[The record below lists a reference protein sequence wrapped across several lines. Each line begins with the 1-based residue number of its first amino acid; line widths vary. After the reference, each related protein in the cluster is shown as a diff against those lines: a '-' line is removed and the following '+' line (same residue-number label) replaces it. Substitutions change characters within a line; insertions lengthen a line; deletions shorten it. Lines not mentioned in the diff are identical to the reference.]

1 MEYYGIQ
8 KVCDMTGVNNTLIK
22 RLIRE
27 EKISL
32 SNGKIP
38 ENVVCKIAD
47 ENKKYINMRE
57 YASSHNSNQFHGNTA
72 KDRNNLLDTLE
83 VQEFFGIEIYEPTK
97 LLIGNRKDILYFQ
110 RSEVPFLDS
119 KLKDFFQE
127 YGLTEEQKIRSLLK
141 NTKNTGT
148 AIHLKK
154 YLSEAFYEKSLT
166 TSVTEFVRLM
176 LQMPALS
183 KLTDEYVAEL
193 LKQPMYATTKDL
205 IINFLNYV
213 KKKQNVKYNVFTKI
227 KTERSNSIPA
237 YQDDTYL
244 TIATYIFNA
253 DYIADHNMIEKA
265 LDNHLYAEMWLY
277 LAIFF
282 CCGWRAQDVCNGW
295 QYPKLYKRA
304 LFGICTDT
312 LYNDILEDNLPD
324 EIYIQVCKYS
334 LGAIDQSG
342 RLPSKTASRNPSPL
356 KAVITPG
363 LYTFYGLLTLIA
375 EMHMLTSGDGYM
387 KSQRAPAYQNKINL
401 RDFFGRPM
409 WDTLGGQNIQSR
421 RLNKDFLQGVE
432 KAARE
437 QGCGGVMSSAVAS
450 YARNHTSLNTI
461 RTYLQDHRL
470 TGENADMVL
479 YYMMERGVFG
489 FELYQTLITAYPDAM
504 RRLTLKEQ
512 NQVIEQMNVTP
523 LQLEEAES
531 GVRSMLAIQTDFKS
545 GNDSSVLQ
553 MLKSMYEISQNR
565 GKGKDQGVYCLLRA
579 EKMACQHAEWDSC
592 LANGCPYLVFTKIG
606 YLPLLRIL
614 LQYQTKANKGNKGN
628 KKAQTVLRQ
637 VLIPRY
643 QKILNQLMKD
653 MNMSKEDRNGLK
665 LIMKETLNG

>member
-1 MEYYGIQ
+1 MEYYSIQ
-8 KVCDMTGVNNTLIK
+8 KACEISGTTNTLMK

-32 SNGKIP
+32 CDGKIP
-38 ENVVCKIAD
+38 SDAVDKVMA
-47 ENKKYINMRE
+47 ENKAYISLRE
-57 YASSHNSNQFHGNTA
+57 YSSEHVCGRFQGKTA
-72 KDRNNLLDTLE
+72 KDRNNLLDYLE
-83 VQEFFGIEIYEPTK
+83 ENEFFGIEIITPKE
-97 LLIGNRKDILYFQ
+97 LLIGSEKDILFFRRIDVFYI
-110 RSEVPFLDS
+110 DK
-119 KLKDFFQE
+119 KLQTFFKE
-127 YGLTEEQKIRSLLK
+127 YGLTEEKKIRVLLK
-141 NTKNTGT
+141 NSKKTDT
-148 AIHLKK
+148 AEYLRK
-154 YLSEAFYEKSLT
+154 YLSEAFYERT
-166 TSVTEFVRLM
+166 CTPSVTEFVRFM
-176 LQMPALS
+176 LQMPDVS
-183 KLTDEYVAEL
+183 KMTDEYVAEL
-193 LKQPMYATTKDL
+193 LKQQMYATTKDL

-213 KKKQNVKYNVFTKI
+213 KRKQNVKYNVFTKI
-227 KTERSNSIPA
+227 KPERSNGIPA

-253 DYIADHNMIEKA
+253 YYIAEHNMIEKA
-265 LDNHLYAEMWLY
+265 LDNHIYAEMWLY

-295 QYPKLYKRA
+295 QYLKLFRRSM
-304 LFGICTDT
+304 FNICPDT
-312 LYNDILEDNLPD
+312 LYTDILEDNLPD
-324 EIYIQVCKYS
+324 EIYIQTCKYA

-342 RLPSKTASRNPSPL
+342 RLPSKTANKNPSPL
-356 KAVITPG
+356 MAVITPG

-375 EMHMLTSGDGYM
+375 ETHMLRSGDGYM
-387 KSQRAPAYQNKINL
+387 KPQRASLYQNKMQL

-409 WDTLGGQNIQSR
+409 WDILGGQNIQSR
-421 RLNKDFLQGVE
+421 RLNRDFLQGVE

-437 QGCGGVMSSAVAS
+437 QGCGGVMASAVAS

-504 RRLTLKEQ
+504 RKLTLKEQ
-512 NQVIEQMNVTP
+512 NQIIEQMNVTP

-531 GVRSMLAIQTDFKS
+531 GVRSILAIQTEFKNE
-545 GNDSSVLQ
+545 NDTAVLQ
-553 MLKSMYEISQNR
+553 MLKTMYEITQNR
-565 GKGKDQGVYCLLRA
+565 GQGKDHGVYCLLRA

-606 YLPLLRIL
+606 YLPLLHIL
-614 LQYQTKANKGNKGN
+614 LNYQTEANKGN
-628 KKAQTVLRQ
+628 KKAKTVLQQ

-643 QKILNQLMKD
+643 QKIINQLMKD
-653 MNMSKEDRNGLK
+653 MNMSQEDRNRLK
-665 LIMKETLNG
+665 MIMRETLNG

>member
-1 MEYYGIQ
+1 MEYYSIQ
-8 KVCDMTGVNNTLIK
+8 KACDMTGVTNTLIK

-27 EKISL
+27 ERISL

-38 ENVVCKIAD
+38 KDVVCKIAD
-47 ENKKYINMRE
+47 ENKKYISLRE
-57 YASSHNSNQFHGNTA
+57 YSSSHDSNQFHGNTA

-83 VQEFFGIEIYEPTK
+83 EQEFFGIEIFEPTE
-97 LLIGNRKDILYFQ
+97 LLIGNGKDILYFK
-110 RSEVPFLDS
+110 RSEMSFLDS

-127 YGLTEEQKIRSLLK
+127 YGHSEEQKIKRLLK
-141 NTKNTGT
+141 NTKKTGT
-148 AIHLKK
+148 ARYLEK
-154 YLSEAFYEKSLT
+154 YLSEAFYERSYT
-166 TSVTEFVRLM
+166 PSVTEFVRFM
-176 LQMPALS
+176 LQMPDVS
-183 KLTDEYVAEL
+183 KMTDEYVAEL
-193 LKQPMYATTKDL
+193 LKQQMYATTKDL

-213 KKKQNVKYNVFTKI
+213 KRKQNVKYNVFTKI
-227 KTERSNSIPA
+227 KLERSNGIPA

-253 DYIADHNMIEKA
+253 DYIAEHNMIEKA
-265 LDNHLYAEMWLY
+265 LDNHIYAEMWLY

-295 QYPKLYKRA
+295 QYLKLFRRSM
-304 LFGICTDT
+304 FNICPDT
-312 LYNDILEDNLPD
+312 LYTDILENNLPD
-324 EIYIQVCKYS
+324 EIYIQTCKYA
-334 LGAIDQSG
+334 LGAIDQAG
-342 RLPSKTASRNPSPL
+342 RLPSKTANKNPSPL
-356 KAVITPG
+356 TAVITPG

-375 EMHMLTSGDGYM
+375 ETHMLRSGDGYM
-387 KSQRAPAYQNKINL
+387 KPQRASLYQNKMQL

-409 WDTLGGQNIQSR
+409 WDILGGQNIQSR

-437 QGCGGVMSSAVAS
+437 QGCGGVMASAVAS

-512 NQVIEQMNVTP
+512 NQVIDQMNVTP

-531 GVRSMLAIQTDFKS
+531 GVRSILAIQTEFKN
-545 GNDSSVLQ
+545 GNDTAVLQ
-553 MLKSMYEISQNR
+553 MLKTMYEITQNR
-565 GKGKDQGVYCLLRA
+565 GQGKDHGVYCLLRA

-606 YLPLLRIL
+606 YLPLLHIL
-614 LQYQTKANKGNKGN
+614 LNYQTEANKGN
-628 KKAQTVLRQ
+628 KKAKTVLQQ
-637 VLIPRY
+637 VFIPRY
-643 QKILNQLMKD
+643 QEIINQLMKD

-665 LIMKETLNG
+665 LLMKETLNG

>member
-1 MEYYGIQ
+1 MEYYSIQ
-8 KVCDMTGVNNTLIK
+8 KSCEITGTTNTLMK

-32 SNGKIP
+32 CDGKVP
-38 ENVVCKIAD
+38 SDAVDKVMA
-47 ENKKYINMRE
+47 ENKAYISLRE
-57 YASSHNSNQFHGNTA
+57 YSSEHVCGKFQGKTA
-72 KDRNNLLDTLE
+72 KDRNNLLDYLE
-83 VQEFFGIEIYEPTK
+83 ENEFFGIEIITPKE
-97 LLIGNRKDILYFQ
+97 LLIGSEKDILFFRRTDVFYI
-110 RSEVPFLDS
+110 DK
-119 KLKDFFQE
+119 KLQTFFKE
-127 YGLTEEQKIRSLLK
+127 YGLTEEKKIRVLLK
-141 NTKNTGT
+141 NSKKTDT
-148 AIHLKK
+148 AEYLRK
-154 YLSEAFYEKSLT
+154 YLSEAFYERT
-166 TSVTEFVRLM
+166 CTPSVTEFVRFM
-176 LQMPALS
+176 LQMPDVS
-183 KLTDEYVAEL
+183 KMTDEYVAEL

-213 KKKQNVKYNVFTKI
+213 KRKQNVKYNVFTKI
-227 KTERSNSIPA
+227 KPERSNGIPA

-253 DYIADHNMIEKA
+253 DYIAEHNMIEKA
-265 LDNHLYAEMWLY
+265 LDNHIYAEMWLY

-295 QYPKLYKRA
+295 QYLKLFRRSM
-304 LFGICTDT
+304 FNICPDT
-312 LYNDILEDNLPD
+312 LYTDILEDNLPD
-324 EIYIQVCKYS
+324 EIYIQTCKYA
-334 LGAIDQSG
+334 LGAIDQAG
-342 RLPSKTASRNPSPL
+342 RLPSKTANKNPSPL
-356 KAVITPG
+356 TAVITPG

-375 EMHMLTSGDGYM
+375 ETHMLRSGDGYM
-387 KSQRAPAYQNKINL
+387 KPQRASLYQNKMQL

-409 WDTLGGQNIQSR
+409 WDILGGQNIQSR

-437 QGCGGVMSSAVAS
+437 QGCGGVMASAVAS

-489 FELYQTLITAYPDAM
+489 FELYQTLLTAYPEAM

-531 GVRSMLAIQTDFKS
+531 GVRSMLAIQNEFKG
-545 GNDSSVLQ
+545 GNDAAVVQ
-553 MLKSMYEISQNR
+553 MLKSMYEITQSR
-565 GKGKDQGVYCLLRA
+565 GKGKDHGVYCLLRA

-614 LQYQTKANKGNKGN
+614 LKYQTEANKGN
-628 KKAQTVLRQ
+628 KKAQTVLQQ

-665 LIMKETLNG
+665 MIMRETLNG

>member
-1 MEYYGIQ
+1 MEYYSIQ
-8 KVCDMTGVNNTLIK
+8 KACEISGTTSTLMK

-32 SNGKIP
+32 CDGKIP
-38 ENVVCKIAD
+38 SDAVDKVMA
-47 ENKKYINMRE
+47 ENKAYISLRE
-57 YASSHNSNQFHGNTA
+57 YSSEHVCGRFQGKTA
-72 KDRNNLLDTLE
+72 KDRNNLLDYLE
-83 VQEFFGIEIYEPTK
+83 ENEFFGIEIITPKE
-97 LLIGNRKDILYFQ
+97 LLIGSEKDILFFRRIDVFYI
-110 RSEVPFLDS
+110 DK
-119 KLKDFFQE
+119 KLQTFFKE
-127 YGLTEEQKIRSLLK
+127 YGLTEEKKIRVLLK
-141 NTKNTGT
+141 NSKKTDT
-148 AIHLKK
+148 AEYLRK
-154 YLSEAFYEKSLT
+154 YLSEAFYERT
-166 TSVTEFVRLM
+166 CTPSVTEFVRFM
-176 LQMPALS
+176 LQMPDVS
-183 KLTDEYVAEL
+183 KMTDEYVAEL

-213 KKKQNVKYNVFTKI
+213 KRKQNVKYNVFTKI
-227 KTERSNSIPA
+227 KPERSNGIPA

-253 DYIADHNMIEKA
+253 DYIAEHNMIEKA
-265 LDNHLYAEMWLY
+265 LENHTYAEMWLY

-295 QYPKLYKRA
+295 QYLKLFKRPI
-304 LFGICTDT
+304 FDICSDT
-312 LYNDILEDNLPD
+312 LYTDILEDNLPD
-324 EIYIQVCKYS
+324 EIYIQTCKYA

-342 RLPSKTASRNPSPL
+342 RLPSKTANKNPSPL
-356 KAVITPG
+356 MAVITPG

-375 EMHMLTSGDGYM
+375 ETHMLRSGDGYM
-387 KSQRAPAYQNKINL
+387 KPQRASSYQNKINL

-409 WDTLGGQNIQSR
+409 WDILGGQNIQSR

-437 QGCGGVMSSAVAS
+437 QGCGGVMASAVAS

-489 FELYQTLITAYPDAM
+489 FELYQTLLTAYPEAM
-504 RRLTLKEQ
+504 RKLTLKEQ

-531 GVRSMLAIQTDFKS
+531 GVRSILTIQSEFKR
-545 GNDSSVLQ
+545 GNDTVVVH
-553 MLKSMYEISQNR
+553 MLKCMHEITQNR
-565 GKGKDQGVYCLLRA
+565 GQGKDQGVYCLLRA

-606 YLPLLRIL
+606 YLPLLHIL
-614 LQYQTKANKGNKGN
+614 LNYQTEANKGN
-628 KKAQTVLRQ
+628 KKAKTVLQQ
-637 VLIPRY
+637 VFIPRY
-643 QKILNQLMKD
+643 QKIINQLMKD
-653 MNMSKEDRNGLK
+653 MNMSKEDRNGMK
-665 LIMKETLNG
+665 LLMKEILNG

>member
-1 MEYYGIQ
+1 MEYYSIQ
-8 KVCDMTGVNNTLIK
+8 KACDMAGVTNTLMK

-27 EKISL
+27 ERISL
-32 SNGKIP
+32 RNGKIP
-38 ENVVCKIAD
+38 EDVVCKIAD
-47 ENKKYINMRE
+47 ENKKYVCLRE
-57 YASSHNSNQFHGNTA
+57 YSFLHENEQFHGSIA
-72 KDRNNLLDTLE
+72 HDRNNLLDVLE
-83 VQEFFGIEIYEPTK
+83 ENEFFGIEISEPK
-97 LLIGNRKDILYFQ
+97 DLLIGSVKDILFFQ
-110 RSEVPFLDS
+110 RSEMPFLDS

-127 YGLTEEQKIRSLLK
+127 YGLTEKQKIRSLLK

-148 AIHLKK
+148 ARHLKK

-166 TSVTEFVRLM
+166 PSATEFVRLM
-176 LQMPALS
+176 MQMPDIS

-193 LKQPMYATTKDL
+193 LKQPMYAATKDL
-205 IINFLNYV
+205 IINFLNHV
-213 KKKQNVKYNVFTKI
+213 KRKQNVKYNVFTKI
-227 KTERSNSIPA
+227 KPERSNGIPA

-253 DYIADHNMIEKA
+253 DYIAEHNMIEKA
-265 LDNHLYAEMWLY
+265 LDNHVYAEMWLY

-295 QYPKLYKRA
+295 QYLKLFRRSM
-304 LFGICTDT
+304 FDICHDT
-312 LYNDILEDNLPD
+312 LYTDILEDNVSD
-324 EIYIQVCKYS
+324 EVYIQTCKYA
-334 LGAIDQSG
+334 LGAIDQAG
-342 RLPSKTASRNPSPL
+342 RLPSKTARRNPSPL
-356 KAVITPG
+356 MAVITPG

-375 EMHMLTSGDGYM
+375 ETHMLRSGDGYM
-387 KSQRAPAYQNKINL
+387 KPQRASLYQNKMQL

-409 WDTLGGQNIQSR
+409 WDILGGQNIQSR

-437 QGCGGVMSSAVAS
+437 QGCGGVMASAVAS

-489 FELYQTLITAYPDAM
+489 FELYQTLLTAYPEAM

-531 GVRSMLAIQTDFKS
+531 GVRSMLAIQNEFKG
-545 GNDSSVLQ
+545 GNDAAVVQ
-553 MLKSMYEISQNR
+553 MLKSMYEITQSR
-565 GKGKDQGVYCLLRA
+565 GKGKDHGVYCLLRA

-614 LQYQTKANKGNKGN
+614 LQYQTEANNGS
-628 KKAQTVLRQ
+628 KKAKTVLLQ

-643 QKILNQLMKD
+643 QKIINQLMKD
-653 MNMSKEDRNGLK
+653 MDMSKDDRNGLK
-665 LIMKETLNG
+665 LLMKETLNG

>member
-1 MEYYGIQ
+1 MEYYSIQ
-8 KVCDMTGVNNTLIK
+8 KACEITGTTNTLMK

-32 SNGKIP
+32 CDGKVP
-38 ENVVCKIAD
+38 SDAVDKVMA
-47 ENKKYINMRE
+47 ENKAYISLRE
-57 YASSHNSNQFHGNTA
+57 YSSEHVCGKFQGKTA
-72 KDRNNLLDTLE
+72 KDRNNLLDYLE
-83 VQEFFGIEIYEPTK
+83 ENEFFGIEIITPKE
-97 LLIGNRKDILYFQ
+97 LLIGNEKDILFFRRTDVFYI
-110 RSEVPFLDS
+110 DK
-119 KLKDFFQE
+119 KLQTFFKE
-127 YGLTEEQKIRSLLK
+127 YGLTEEKKIRVLLK
-141 NTKNTGT
+141 NSKKTDT
-148 AIHLKK
+148 AEYLRK
-154 YLSEAFYEKSLT
+154 YLSEAFFEKAAT
-166 TSVTEFVRLM
+166 PSVTEFVRFM
-176 LQMPALS
+176 LQMPDVS
-183 KLTDEYVAEL
+183 KMTDEYVAEL
-193 LKQPMYATTKDL
+193 LKQPMYAATKDL

-213 KKKQNVKYNVFTKI
+213 KRKQNVKYNVFTKI
-227 KTERSNSIPA
+227 KPERSNGIPA

-253 DYIADHNMIEKA
+253 DYIAEHNMIEKA
-265 LDNHLYAEMWLY
+265 LDNHIYAEMWLY

-295 QYPKLYKRA
+295 QYLKLFRRSM
-304 LFGICTDT
+304 FNICPDT
-312 LYNDILEDNLPD
+312 LYTDILEDNLPD
-324 EIYIQVCKYS
+324 EIYIQTCKYA

-342 RLPSKTASRNPSPL
+342 RLPSKTANKNPSPL
-356 KAVITPG
+356 MAVITPG

-375 EMHMLTSGDGYM
+375 EIHMLKSGDGYM
-387 KSQRAPAYQNKINL
+387 KPQRASVYQNKMQL

-409 WDTLGGQNIQSR
+409 WNTLGGQNIQSR
-421 RLNKDFLQGVE
+421 RLNKDFLQGIE

-437 QGCGGVMSSAVAS
+437 QGCGGVMASAVAS

-461 RTYLQDHRL
+461 KTYLQDHRL

-504 RRLTLKEQ
+504 RKLTLKEQ
-512 NQVIEQMNVTP
+512 NQVIDQMNVTP

-531 GVRSMLAIQTDFKS
+531 GVRSILAIQTEFKN
-545 GNDSSVLQ
+545 GNDTVVLQ
-553 MLKSMYEISQNR
+553 MLKTMYEITQNR
-565 GKGKDQGVYCLLRA
+565 GQGKDHGVYCLLRT

-614 LQYQTKANKGNKGN
+614 LKYQTEANKGN
-628 KKAQTVLRQ
+628 KKAQTVLQQ

-665 LIMKETLNG
+665 LLMKETLNG

>member
-1 MEYYGIQ
+1 
-8 KVCDMTGVNNTLIK
+8 MTGVTNTLIK

-27 EKISL
+27 ERISL

-38 ENVVCKIAD
+38 EDVICKIAD
-47 ENKKYINMRE
+47 ENKKYISLRE
-57 YASSHNSNQFHGNTA
+57 YSSSHDSNQFHGNTA

-83 VQEFFGIEIYEPTK
+83 EQEFFGIEIYEHTE
-97 LLIGNRKDILYFQ
+97 LLIGNGKDILYFQ
-110 RSEVPFLDS
+110 RSEVPFLDG
-119 KLKDFFQE
+119 KLKAFFQE
-127 YGLTEEQKIRSLLK
+127 YGLTEEQKICSLLK
-141 NTKNTGT
+141 NAKNTGS
-148 AIHLKK
+148 AGYLKK

-166 TSVTEFVRLM
+166 PSVTEFVRLM
-176 LQMPALS
+176 LQIPALS

-193 LKQPMYATTKDL
+193 LKRPMYAATKDL

-253 DYIADHNMIEKA
+253 DYIAERNMIKKA
-265 LDNHLYAEMWLY
+265 LDNHIYAEMWLY

-295 QYPKLYKRA
+295 QYLKLHTRQ
-304 LFGICTDT
+304 LFGICPDT
-312 LYNDILEDNLPD
+312 LYTDILEDNLPD
-324 EIYIQVCKYS
+324 EIYIQTCKYA
-334 LGAIDQSG
+334 LGAIDQAG
-342 RLPSKTASRNPSPL
+342 RLPSKTADKNPSPL
-356 KAVITPG
+356 TAVITPG

-375 EMHMLTSGDGYM
+375 EAHMLRSGDGYM
-387 KSQRAPAYQNKINL
+387 KPQRASSYQNKINL

-409 WDTLGGQNIQSR
+409 WDILGGQNIQSR

-437 QGCGGVMSSAVAS
+437 QGCGGVMASAVAS
-450 YARNHTSLNTI
+450 YARNHTGLNTI

-512 NQVIEQMNVTP
+512 NQVIEQMNATP

-531 GVRSMLAIQTDFKS
+531 GVRSMLVIQSEFKH
-545 GNDSSVLQ
+545 GNDAAVLQ
-553 MLKSMYEISQNR
+553 MLKTMYEITQNR
-565 GKGKDQGVYCLLRA
+565 GQGKDHGVYCLLRA
-579 EKMACQHAEWDSC
+579 EKIACQHAEWDSC

-614 LQYQTKANKGNKGN
+614 LQYQTEANKGN
-628 KKAQTVLRQ
+628 KKAQTVLQQ

-665 LIMKETLNG
+665 LLMRETLNE

>member
-1 MEYYGIQ
+1 MEYYSIQ
-8 KVCDMTGVNNTLIK
+8 KACDMTGVTNTLIK

-27 EKISL
+27 ERISL

-38 ENVVCKIAD
+38 EDVICKIAD
-47 ENKKYINMRE
+47 ENKKYISLRE
-57 YASSHNSNQFHGNTA
+57 YSSSHDSNQFHGNTA

-83 VQEFFGIEIYEPTK
+83 EQEFFGIEIYEHTE
-97 LLIGNRKDILYFQ
+97 LLIGNGKDILYFQ
-110 RSEVPFLDS
+110 RSEVPFLDG
-119 KLKDFFQE
+119 KLKAFFQE

-141 NTKNTGT
+141 NAKNTGS
-148 AIHLKK
+148 AGYLKK

-166 TSVTEFVRLM
+166 PSVTEFVRLM
-176 LQMPALS
+176 LQIPALS

-193 LKQPMYATTKDL
+193 LKRPMYAATKDL

-253 DYIADHNMIEKA
+253 DYIAERNMIKKA
-265 LDNHLYAEMWLY
+265 LDNHIYAEMWLY

-295 QYPKLYKRA
+295 QYLKLHTRQ
-304 LFGICTDT
+304 LFGICPDT
-312 LYNDILEDNLPD
+312 LYTDILEDNLPD
-324 EIYIQVCKYS
+324 EIYIQTCKYA
-334 LGAIDQSG
+334 LGAIDQAG
-342 RLPSKTASRNPSPL
+342 RLPSKTADKNPSPL
-356 KAVITPG
+356 TAVITPG

-375 EMHMLTSGDGYM
+375 EAHMLRSGDGYM
-387 KSQRAPAYQNKINL
+387 KPQRASSYQNKINL
-401 RDFFGRPM
+401 RDFFGKPM
-409 WDTLGGQNIQSR
+409 WDILGGQNIQSR
-421 RLNKDFLQGVE
+421 RLNKDFLQGIE
-432 KAARE
+432 KTARE
-437 QGCGGVMSSAVAS
+437 QGCGGVMASAVAS
-450 YARNHTSLNTI
+450 YARNHTSLNMI

-489 FELYQTLITAYPDAM
+489 FELYQTLLTAYPEAM

-531 GVRSMLAIQTDFKS
+531 GIRSILAIQDEFKG
-545 GNDSSVLQ
+545 GNDAAVLQ
-553 MLKSMYEISQNR
+553 MLKSMYEITQNR
-565 GKGKDQGVYCLLRA
+565 GQGKDHGVYCLLRA

-592 LANGCPYLVFTKIG
+592 LANCCPYLVFTKIG
-606 YLPLLRIL
+606 YLPLLHIL
-614 LQYQTKANKGNKGN
+614 LDYQADANKGN
-628 KKAQTVLRQ
+628 KKAQTVLQQ

-653 MNMSKEDRNGLK
+653 INMPKEDRNGLK
-665 LIMKETLNG
+665 LIMRETLNG

>member
-1 MEYYGIQ
+1 MEYYSIQ
-8 KVCDMTGVNNTLIK
+8 KACEITGTTNTLMK

-32 SNGKIP
+32 CDGKVP
-38 ENVVCKIAD
+38 SDAVDKVMA
-47 ENKKYINMRE
+47 ENKAYISLRE
-57 YASSHNSNQFHGNTA
+57 YSSEHVCGKFQGKTA
-72 KDRNNLLDTLE
+72 KDRNNLLDYLE
-83 VQEFFGIEIYEPTK
+83 ENEFFGIEIITPKE
-97 LLIGNRKDILYFQ
+97 LLIGNEKDILFFRRTDVFYI
-110 RSEVPFLDS
+110 DK
-119 KLKDFFQE
+119 KLQTFFKE
-127 YGLTEEQKIRSLLK
+127 YGLTEEKKIRVLLK
-141 NTKNTGT
+141 NSKKTDT
-148 AIHLKK
+148 AEYLGK
-154 YLSEAFYEKSLT
+154 YLSEAFFEKAAT
-166 TSVTEFVRLM
+166 PSVTEFVRCM
-176 LQMPALS
+176 LQMPDLS
-183 KLTDEYVAEL
+183 KLTDEHVAEL
-193 LKQPMYATTKDL
+193 LKQPMYATTKEL
-205 IINFLNYV
+205 IVNFLNYV
-213 KKKQNVKYNVFTKI
+213 KRKQNVKYNVFTKI
-227 KTERSNSIPA
+227 KPERSNGIPA

-253 DYIADHNMIEKA
+253 YYIAEHNMIEKA
-265 LDNHLYAEMWLY
+265 LDNHIYAEMWLY

-295 QYPKLYKRA
+295 QYLKLFRRSM
-304 LFGICTDT
+304 FNICPDT
-312 LYNDILEDNLPD
+312 LYTDILEDNLPD
-324 EIYIQVCKYS
+324 EIYIQTCKYA

-342 RLPSKTASRNPSPL
+342 RLPSKTANKNPSPL
-356 KAVITPG
+356 MAVITPG

-375 EMHMLTSGDGYM
+375 ETHMLRSGDGYM
-387 KSQRAPAYQNKINL
+387 KPQRASLYQNKMQL

-409 WDTLGGQNIQSR
+409 WDILRGQNIQSR

-437 QGCGGVMSSAVAS
+437 QGCGGVMASAVAS

-504 RRLTLKEQ
+504 RKLTLKEQ
-512 NQVIEQMNVTP
+512 NQIIEQMNVTP

-531 GVRSMLAIQTDFKS
+531 GVRSILAIQTEFKNE
-545 GNDSSVLQ
+545 NDTAVLQ
-553 MLKSMYEISQNR
+553 MLKTMYEITQNR
-565 GKGKDQGVYCLLRA
+565 GQGKDHGVYCLLRA

-606 YLPLLRIL
+606 YLPLLHIL
-614 LQYQTKANKGNKGN
+614 LNYQTEANKGN
-628 KKAQTVLRQ
+628 KKAKTVLQQ

-643 QKILNQLMKD
+643 QKIINQLMKD
-653 MNMSKEDRNGLK
+653 MNMSQEDRNGLK
-665 LIMKETLNG
+665 LIMRETLNG

>member
-1 MEYYGIQ
+1 MEYYSIQ
-8 KVCDMTGVNNTLIK
+8 KACEITGTTNTLMK

-32 SNGKIP
+32 CDGKVP
-38 ENVVCKIAD
+38 SDAVDKVMA
-47 ENKKYINMRE
+47 ENKAYISLRE
-57 YASSHNSNQFHGNTA
+57 YSSEHVCGKFQGKMA
-72 KDRNNLLDTLE
+72 KDRNNLLDYLE
-83 VQEFFGIEIYEPTK
+83 ENEFFGIEIITPKE
-97 LLIGNRKDILYFQ
+97 LLIGNEKDILFFRRTDVFYI
-110 RSEVPFLDS
+110 DK
-119 KLKDFFQE
+119 KLQTFFKE
-127 YGLTEEQKIRSLLK
+127 YGLTEEKKIRVLLK
-141 NTKNTGT
+141 NSKKTDT
-148 AIHLKK
+148 AEYLRK
-154 YLSEAFYEKSLT
+154 YLSEAFFEKAVT
-166 TSVTEFVRLM
+166 PSVTEFVRCM
-176 LQMPALS
+176 LHMPDLS
-183 KLTDEYVAEL
+183 KLTDEHVAEL
-193 LKQPMYATTKDL
+193 WKQPMYATTKEL
-205 IINFLNYV
+205 IVNFLNYV
-213 KKKQNVKYNVFTKI
+213 KRKRKVKYNIFTKV
-227 KTERSNSIPA
+227 KVERSGSIPA

-244 TIATYIFNA
+244 TMATYIFSA
-253 DYIADHNMIEKA
+253 EYIADYNMIEKA

-295 QYPKLYKRA
+295 QYLKLFKRPM
-304 LFGICTDT
+304 FDICPDT
-312 LYNDILEDNLPD
+312 LYSDILENNLSD
-324 EIYIQVCKYS
+324 ETYIQTCKYA
-334 LGAIDQSG
+334 LGAIDQAG
-342 RLPSKTASRNPSPL
+342 RLPSKTANKNPSPL
-356 KAVITPG
+356 TAVITPG

-375 EMHMLTSGDGYM
+375 ETHMLRSGDGYM
-387 KSQRAPAYQNKINL
+387 KPQRASLYQNKMQL

-409 WDTLGGQNIQSR
+409 WDILGGQNIQSR

-437 QGCGGVMSSAVAS
+437 QGCGGVMASAVAS

-489 FELYQTLITAYPDAM
+489 FELYQTLITAYPEAM

-512 NQVIEQMNVTP
+512 NQIIEQMNVTP

-531 GVRSMLAIQTDFKS
+531 GVRSILAIQTEFKN
-545 GNDSSVLQ
+545 GNDTAVLQ
-553 MLKSMYEISQNR
+553 MLKTMYEITQNR
-565 GKGKDQGVYCLLRA
+565 GQGKDHGVYCLLRA

-614 LQYQTKANKGNKGN
+614 LQYQTEANKGN
-628 KKAQTVLRQ
+628 KKAQTVLQQ

-665 LIMKETLNG
+665 MIMRETLNG

>member
-1 MEYYGIQ
+1 MEYYSIQ
-8 KVCDMTGVNNTLIK
+8 KACEITDTTNTLMK

-27 EKISL
+27 AKISL
-32 SNGKIP
+32 CDGKVP
-38 ENVVCKIAD
+38 SDAVDKVMA
-47 ENKKYINMRE
+47 ENKAYISLRE
-57 YASSHNSNQFHGNTA
+57 YSSEHVCGKFQGKTA
-72 KDRNNLLDTLE
+72 KDRNNLLDYLE
-83 VQEFFGIEIYEPTK
+83 ENEFFGIEIITPKE
-97 LLIGNRKDILYFQ
+97 LLIGSEKDILFFRRTDVFYI
-110 RSEVPFLDS
+110 DK
-119 KLKDFFQE
+119 KLQTFFKE
-127 YGLTEEQKIRSLLK
+127 YGLTEEKKIRVLLK
-141 NTKNTGT
+141 NSKKTDT
-148 AIHLKK
+148 AEYLRK
-154 YLSEAFYEKSLT
+154 YLSEAFYERT
-166 TSVTEFVRLM
+166 CTPSVTEFVRFM
-176 LQMPALS
+176 LQMPDVS
-183 KLTDEYVAEL
+183 KMTDEYVAEL

-213 KKKQNVKYNVFTKI
+213 KRKQNVKYNVFTKI
-227 KTERSNSIPA
+227 KPERSNGIPA

-253 DYIADHNMIEKA
+253 DYIAEHSMIEKA
-265 LDNHLYAEMWLY
+265 LDNHIYAEMWLY

-295 QYPKLYKRA
+295 QYLKLFRRSM
-304 LFGICTDT
+304 FNICPDT
-312 LYNDILEDNLPD
+312 LYTDILENNLPD
-324 EIYIQVCKYS
+324 EIYIQTCKYA
-334 LGAIDQSG
+334 LGAIDQAG
-342 RLPSKTASRNPSPL
+342 RLPSKTANKNPSPL
-356 KAVITPG
+356 TAVITPG

-375 EMHMLTSGDGYM
+375 ETHMLRSGDGYM
-387 KSQRAPAYQNKINL
+387 KPQRASLYQNKMQL

-409 WDTLGGQNIQSR
+409 WDILGGQNIQSR

-437 QGCGGVMSSAVAS
+437 QGCGGVMASAVAS

-489 FELYQTLITAYPDAM
+489 FELYQTLLTAYPEAM

-531 GVRSMLAIQTDFKS
+531 GVRSMLAIQNEFKG
-545 GNDSSVLQ
+545 GNDAAVVQ
-553 MLKSMYEISQNR
+553 MLKSMYEITQSR
-565 GKGKDQGVYCLLRA
+565 GKGKDHGVYCLLRA

-614 LQYQTKANKGNKGN
+614 LKYQTEANKGN
-628 KKAQTVLRQ
+628 KKAQTVLQQ

-665 LIMKETLNG
+665 MIMRETLNG

>member
-1 MEYYGIQ
+1 MEYYSIQ
-8 KVCDMTGVNNTLIK
+8 KACDISGTTNTLMK
-22 RLIRE
+22 KLIRE

-32 SNGKIP
+32 CNGKIP
-38 ENVVCKIAD
+38 SDAVDKVMA
-47 ENKKYINMRE
+47 ENKAYINLRE
-57 YASSHNSNQFHGNTA
+57 YSSEHVCGKFQGKTA
-72 KDRNNLLDTLE
+72 KDRNNLLDYLE
-83 VQEFFGIEIYEPTK
+83 ENEFFGIEIITPKE
-97 LLIGNRKDILYFQ
+97 LLIGSEKDILFFRRTDVFYI
-110 RSEVPFLDS
+110 DK
-119 KLKDFFQE
+119 KLQTFFKE
-127 YGLTEEQKIRSLLK
+127 YGLTEEKKIRVLLK
-141 NTKNTGT
+141 NSKKTDT
-148 AIHLKK
+148 AEYLRK
-154 YLSEAFYEKSLT
+154 YLSEAFYERT
-166 TSVTEFVRLM
+166 CTPSVTEFVRFM
-176 LQMPALS
+176 LQMPDVS
-183 KLTDEYVAEL
+183 KMTDEYVAEL
-193 LKQPMYATTKDL
+193 LKQPMYANTKDL

-213 KKKQNVKYNVFTKI
+213 KRKQNVKYNVFTKI
-227 KTERSNSIPA
+227 KPERSNGIPA

-253 DYIADHNMIEKA
+253 DYIAEHNMIEKA
-265 LDNHLYAEMWLY
+265 LDNHIYAEMWLY

-295 QYPKLYKRA
+295 QYLKLFRRSM
-304 LFGICTDT
+304 FNICPDT
-312 LYNDILEDNLPD
+312 LYTDILENNLPD
-324 EIYIQVCKYS
+324 EIYIQTCKYA
-334 LGAIDQSG
+334 LGAIDQAG
-342 RLPSKTASRNPSPL
+342 RLPSKTANKNPSPL
-356 KAVITPG
+356 TAVITPG

-375 EMHMLTSGDGYM
+375 ETHMLRSGDGYM
-387 KSQRAPAYQNKINL
+387 KPQRASLYQNKMQL
-401 RDFFGRPM
+401 RDFFGRLM
-409 WDTLGGQNIQSR
+409 WDILGGQNIQSR

-437 QGCGGVMSSAVAS
+437 QGCGGVMASAVAS

-489 FELYQTLITAYPDAM
+489 FELYQTLITAYPEAM

-512 NQVIEQMNVTP
+512 NQVIGQMNVTP

-531 GVRSMLAIQTDFKS
+531 GVRSMLAIQNEFKG
-545 GNDSSVLQ
+545 GNDAAVLQ
-553 MLKSMYEISQNR
+553 ILKSMYEITQNR
-565 GKGKDQGVYCLLRA
+565 GQGKDHGVYCLLRA

-614 LQYQTKANKGNKGN
+614 LKYQTEANKGN
-628 KKAQTVLRQ
+628 KKAQTVLQQ

-665 LIMKETLNG
+665 MIMRETLNG

>member
-1 MEYYGIQ
+1 MEYYSIQ
-8 KVCDMTGVNNTLIK
+8 KACDMTGVTNTLIK

-27 EKISL
+27 ERISL

-38 ENVVCKIAD
+38 EDVICKIAD
-47 ENKKYINMRE
+47 ENKKYISLRE
-57 YASSHNSNQFHGNTA
+57 YSSSHDSNQFHGNTA

-83 VQEFFGIEIYEPTK
+83 EQEFFGIEIYEHTE
-97 LLIGNRKDILYFQ
+97 LLIGNGKDILYFQ
-110 RSEVPFLDS
+110 RSEVPFLDG
-119 KLKDFFQE
+119 KLKAFFQE

-141 NTKNTGT
+141 NAKNTGS
-148 AIHLKK
+148 AGYLKK

-166 TSVTEFVRLM
+166 PSVTEFVRLM
-176 LQMPALS
+176 LQIPALY

-193 LKQPMYATTKDL
+193 LKRPMYAATKDL

-253 DYIADHNMIEKA
+253 DYIAERNMIKKA
-265 LDNHLYAEMWLY
+265 LDNHIYAEMWLY

-295 QYPKLYKRA
+295 QYLKLHTRQ
-304 LFGICTDT
+304 LFGICPDT
-312 LYNDILEDNLPD
+312 LYTDILEDNLPD
-324 EIYIQVCKYS
+324 EIYIQTCKYA
-334 LGAIDQSG
+334 LGAIDQAG
-342 RLPSKTASRNPSPL
+342 RLPSKTADKNPSPL
-356 KAVITPG
+356 TAVITPG

-375 EMHMLTSGDGYM
+375 EAHMLRSGDGYM
-387 KSQRAPAYQNKINL
+387 KPQRASSYQNKINL
-401 RDFFGRPM
+401 RDFFGKPM
-409 WDTLGGQNIQSR
+409 WDILGGQNIQSR
-421 RLNKDFLQGVE
+421 RLNKDFLQGIE
-432 KAARE
+432 KTARE
-437 QGCGGVMSSAVAS
+437 QGCGGVMASAVAS
-450 YARNHTSLNTI
+450 YARNHTSLNMI

-489 FELYQTLITAYPDAM
+489 FELYQTLLTAYPEAM

-531 GVRSMLAIQTDFKS
+531 GIRSILAIQDEFKG
-545 GNDSSVLQ
+545 GNDAAVLQ
-553 MLKSMYEISQNR
+553 MLKSMYEITQNR
-565 GKGKDQGVYCLLRA
+565 GQGKDHGVYCLLRA

-592 LANGCPYLVFTKIG
+592 LANCCPYLVFTKIG
-606 YLPLLRIL
+606 YLPLLHIL
-614 LQYQTKANKGNKGN
+614 LDYQADANKGN
-628 KKAQTVLRQ
+628 KKAQTVLQQ

-653 MNMSKEDRNGLK
+653 INMPKEDRNGLK
-665 LIMKETLNG
+665 LIMRETLNG

>member
-1 MEYYGIQ
+1 MGYYSIQ
-8 KVCDMTGVNNTLIK
+8 KACDMAGVTNTLIK

-27 EKISL
+27 ERIFL

-38 ENVVCKIAD
+38 EDVVCKIAD
-47 ENKKYINMRE
+47 ENKKYISLRE
-57 YASSHNSNQFHGNTA
+57 YSSSHDNDQFHGNIA
-72 KDRNNLLDTLE
+72 RDRNNLLDVLE
-83 VQEFFGIEIYEPTK
+83 ENEFFGIEIYEPTE
-97 LLIGNRKDILYFQ
+97 LLIGNGKDILYFY

-119 KLKDFFQE
+119 KLKAFFQE

-141 NTKNTGT
+141 NAKNTGT
-148 AIHLKK
+148 AGYLKK

-166 TSVTEFVRLM
+166 PSVAEFVRLM
-176 LQMPALS
+176 MQMPDVS

-193 LKQPMYATTKDL
+193 LKQPMYAATKDL

-213 KKKQNVKYNVFTKI
+213 KRKQNVKYNVFAKI
-227 KTERSNSIPA
+227 KTERSNGIPA

-253 DYIADHNMIEKA
+253 DYIAEHNMIEKA
-265 LDNHLYAEMWLY
+265 LDNHIYAEMWLY

-295 QYPKLYKRA
+295 QYLKLFRRSM
-304 LFGICTDT
+304 FNICPDT
-312 LYNDILEDNLPD
+312 LYTDILEDNLPD
-324 EIYIQVCKYS
+324 EIYIQTCKYA

-342 RLPSKTASRNPSPL
+342 RLPSKTANKNPSPL
-356 KAVITPG
+356 MAVITPG

-375 EMHMLTSGDGYM
+375 EIHMLKSGDGYM
-387 KSQRAPAYQNKINL
+387 KPQRASVYQNKMQL

-409 WDTLGGQNIQSR
+409 WNTLGGQNIQSR
-421 RLNKDFLQGVE
+421 RLNKDFLQGIE

-437 QGCGGVMSSAVAS
+437 QGCGGVMASAVAS

-461 RTYLQDHRL
+461 KTYLQDHRL

-504 RRLTLKEQ
+504 RKLTLKEQ
-512 NQVIEQMNVTP
+512 NQVIDQMNVTP

-531 GVRSMLAIQTDFKS
+531 GVRSILAIQTEFKN
-545 GNDSSVLQ
+545 GNDTAVLQ
-553 MLKSMYEISQNR
+553 MLKTMYEITQNR
-565 GKGKDQGVYCLLRA
+565 GQGKDHGVYCLLRA

-614 LQYQTKANKGNKGN
+614 LKYQTEANKGN
-628 KKAQTVLRQ
+628 KKAQTVLQQ

-665 LIMKETLNG
+665 MIMRETLNG